1 MRAAVPTPATAA
13 QLTLQDTWLFGG
25 TIRDADLILVMEAGQ
40 IVEQSSHAELL
51 AAGGPTRGW
60 RISIVRLSSKSL
72 LSCVRK
78 GGITADA
85 DAPSASY
92 LTSGW
97 GVREFDG
104 HRCHLCAGSS
114 NAGTPPG
121 QRRAG
126 RPPLRRLRE
135 CAAVGRFGRHCGSV
149 EPSATA
155 GRPGETD
162 PTRKGALT
170 RHSESGQLP
179 GAGAGGVAASVTG
192 DGEATFR
199 STGVRTWSWVDQ
211 GCG

>member
-1 MRAAVPTPATAA
+1 MTTSPPSTRLTTASPNGLGPLMRAAVPTPATAA

-114 NAGTPPG
+114 NAGTP
-121 QRRAG
+121 QVR
-126 RPPLRRLRE
+126 
-135 CAAVGRFGRHCGSV
+135 
-149 EPSATA
+149 
-155 GRPGETD
+155 
-162 PTRKGALT
+162 GALGD
-170 RHSESGQLP
+170 RPYGVCESARQS
-179 GAGAGGVAASVTG
+179 AGSGDTAAASSRARRR
-192 DGEATFR
+192 DGLAKPTQR
-199 STGVRTWSWVDQ
+199 ARVP
-211 GCG
+211 